1 MRKLVYTI
9 AASLLL
15 CASATAAVPGSFKW
29 QALVRDD
36 NGAVLADEA
45 ISVKITIR
53 QGAADGDI
61 LYGETHDVT
70 TTASG
75 VAYLNI
81 GEGDSGEA
89 SLQDLNWADGPYFME
104 VEMDKG
110 DGYESIGS
118 QELLSVPYAEFANS
132 AERVVLTSPN
142 GKQWNVT
149 IDDNGNLS
157 TEEVK

>member
-1 MRKLVYTI
+1 MKKLLYTI
-9 AASLLL
+9 AASLMI
-15 CASATAAVPGSFKW
+15 CTSATAAVPASFKW

-36 NGAVLADEA
+36 NGAVLADKEV
-45 ISVKITIR
+45 SVKITIR

-61 LYGETHDVT
+61 LYGETHSAT
-70 TTASG
+70 TTSSG
-75 VAYLNI
+75 IVYLNI
-81 GEGDSGEA
+81 GEGDA

-110 DGYESIGS
+110 EGFESIGS

-132 AERVVLTSPN
+132 AEKVVLTSPN